1 MLKKLGL
8 AALILVTSLSITGTG
23 WAASSATTIEVSK
36 SPLDYNIARPLSDGA
51 FHDGL
56 LAAETSAGSLVY
68 YNTKGAKAFSL
79 PAEIKPVGEDFHEQ
93 RAVVKNT
100 KTNLYGYI
108 NTKGTLVIPCQYA
121 EAHSFSEGKAKVTIA
136 DTKENAI
143 IDRTGKILSHFK
155 IDGDS
160 EYVFT
165 DGLAL
170 AYAPNTGKIGFVNT
184 SGQLTIP
191 YQYKYSRSFSN
202 GLAII
207 QNSKGLYGYINTA
220 GKEVIPPQYKSGG
233 DFSEGL
239 APVQN
244 AKGKWGF
251 INKQGKVV
259 IPFKFTDAQDFSEG
273 LASVKNA
280 KNEVGFIDK
289 TGALVI
295 KYQQKYDV
303 ASPFKEG
310 IALVGKQTNSSVSD
324 GKFGYIN
331 RQGQLLTKLEYR
343 SESSSFSNGY
353 AVAFIKPGK
362 AFIVSKHSVS
372 K

>member
-8 AALILVTSLSITGTG
+8 AALILVTSLSVIGTG
-23 WAASSATTIEVSK
+23 WAASSTTTIEVSK
-36 SPLDYNIARPLSDGA
+36 TAVDYNIARPSSDGA

-56 LAAETSAGSLVY
+56 LAAETSAGNLVY
-68 YNTKGAKAFSL
+68 YNTKGQKAFSL
-79 PAEIKPVGEDFHEQ
+79 PAELKPIGDFQEQ
-93 RAVVKNT
+93 RAVVKNA

-108 NTKGTLVIPCQYA
+108 NTKGTLVIPCQYT
-121 EAHSFSEGKAKVTIA
+121 EANVFSEGKAKVTIA

-155 IDGDS
+155 ENVDS

-165 DGLAL
+165 EGLAL
-170 AYAPNTGKIGFVNT
+170 AYAPNTGKIGFVNA
-184 SGQLTIP
+184 SGKLAIP
-191 YQYKYSRSFSN
+191 YQYKYSRSFSD
-202 GLAII
+202 GLAIV

-289 TGALVI
+289 TGTLVI
-295 KYQQKYDV
+295 KYQQEYDV
-303 ASPFKEG
+303 TSPFKEG
-310 IALVGKQTNSSVSD
+310 IALVGKQANSSVSD

>member
-8 AALILVTSLSITGTG
+8 AALILVTSLSVMGTG
-23 WAASSATTIEVSK
+23 WAASGTTTIEVSK
-36 SPLDYNIARPLSDGA
+36 TALDYNVARPLSDGA

-56 LAAETSAGSLVY
+56 LAAETSAGNLVY
-68 YNTKGAKAFSL
+68 YNTKGDKAFSL
-79 PAEIKPVGEDFHEQ
+79 PAELKPIGDFHEQ

-108 NTKGTLVIPCQYA
+108 NTKGTLVIPCQYT
-121 EAHSFSEGKAKVTIA
+121 EANFFSEGKAKVTIA

-143 IDRTGKILSHFK
+143 IDRTGKIISHFK
-155 IDGDS
+155 ENGDS
-160 EYVFT
+160 EYIFT

-170 AYAPNTGKIGFVNT
+170 AYAPNTGKIGFVNA
-184 SGQLTIP
+184 SGQLAIP
-191 YQYKYSRSFSN
+191 YKYKYSRGFSD
-202 GLAII
+202 GLAIV

-244 AKGKWGF
+244 TKGKWGF
-251 INKQGKVV
+251 INKQGKVA

-289 TGALVI
+289 NGTLVI

-303 ASPFKEG
+303 TSPFKEG
-310 IALVGKQTNSSVSD
+310 LALVGKQTQSSVSD

-343 SESSSFSNGY
+343 AESSSFSNGY

>member
-8 AALILVTSLSITGTG
+8 AALILVTSLSVIGTG
-23 WAASSATTIEVSK
+23 WAASGTTTIEVSK
-36 SPLDYNIARPLSDGA
+36 TALDYNVARPLSDGA

-56 LAAETSAGSLVY
+56 LAAETSAGNLVY
-68 YNTKGAKAFSL
+68 YNTKGEKAFSL
-79 PAEIKPVGEDFHEQ
+79 PAELKPIGDFHEQ

-108 NTKGTLVIPCQYA
+108 NTKGTLVIPCQYT
-121 EAHSFSEGKAKVTIA
+121 EANFFSEGKAKVTIA

-143 IDRTGKILSHFK
+143 IDRTGKTLSHFK
-155 IDGDS
+155 ENGES

-170 AYAPNTGKIGFVNT
+170 AYAPNTGKIGFVNA
-184 SGQLTIP
+184 SGQLEIP
-191 YQYKYSRSFSN
+191 YQYKYSRGFSN
-202 GLAII
+202 GLAIV

-220 GKEVIPPQYKSGG
+220 GKEVIPPQYQSGG

-244 AKGKWGF
+244 TKGKWGF
-251 INKQGKVV
+251 INKQGKVA

-295 KYQQKYDV
+295 KYQQKFDV
-303 ASPFKEG
+303 TSPFKEG
-310 IALVGKQTNSSVSD
+310 LALVGKQTQSSVSD

-362 AFIVSKHSVS
+362 AFIISKHSVS